1 MRIQTLAT
9 AAILIATAAVLL
21 ATTGCGP
28 GNGLS
33 LARVSGK
40 VTYKGE
46 PVTFGTILFEPEKPD
61 VPPAA
66 GSIGKDGGFILSTE
80 DPGDGAVVGSHRV
93 AIIGLEE
100 LAEADQAAMPDPE
113 KSPQEYMVAKTRA
126 GTTPA
131 RAKKADD
138 STYTDKSGKVFR
150 ITIPTKLNQAAT
162 SGLKV
167 EVSSGSNYVE
177 IAIDEDGTA
186 RVKS

>member
-1 MRIQTLAT
+1 MSIKPLAT
-9 AAILIATAAVLL
+9 AAALLAAVAAAL

-40 VTYKGE
+40 VTYMGE
-46 PVTFGTILFEPEKPD
+46 PVTFGTIMFEPEGPD

-66 GSIGKDGGFILSTE
+66 GSIGKDGTFVLSTE
-80 DPGDGAVVGSHRV
+80 DPGDGAVVGTHRV

-100 LAEADQAAMPDPE
+100 LADAAQAAMPDPE
-113 KSPQEYMVAKTRA
+113 KSPREYMMAKTKA
-126 GTTPA
+126 AATPV

-138 STYTDKSGKVFR
+138 STYTDKTGKVFR
-150 ITIPTKLNQAAT
+150 ITVPTKLNQTAT
-162 SGLKV
+162 SDIKV
-167 EVSSGSNYVE
+167 DVSSGSNYVE

-186 RVKS
+186 RVSS

>member
-1 MRIQTLAT
+1 MRIQSL
-9 AAILIATAAVLL
+9 AAVAILL

-46 PVTFGTILFEPEKPD
+46 PVTFGTILFEPEKSD
-61 VPPAA
+61 APPAA
-66 GSIGKDGGFILSTE
+66 GSIGKDGSFVLSTE
-80 DPGDGAVVGSHRV
+80 DPGDGAVVGTHRV

-113 KSPQEYMVAKTRA
+113 KSPQEYMMAKTKA
-126 GTTPA
+126 GTTPV
-131 RAKKADD
+131 RSKKADD

-150 ITIPTKLNQAAT
+150 ITVPTRLNQT
-162 SGLKV
+162 STSDLKV
-167 EVSSGSNYVE
+167 DVSSGSNRVE
-177 IAIDEDGTA
+177 IAIDEDGKVQ
-186 RVKS
+186 VKS